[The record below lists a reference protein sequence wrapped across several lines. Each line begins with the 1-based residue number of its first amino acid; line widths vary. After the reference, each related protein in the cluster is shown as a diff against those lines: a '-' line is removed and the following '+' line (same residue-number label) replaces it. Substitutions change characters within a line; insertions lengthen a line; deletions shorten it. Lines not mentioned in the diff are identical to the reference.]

1 MDIPHFYLSF
11 NLLVNILLFFHILAI
26 LNNAA
31 MGIHVQVFVW
41 TYIFSSF
48 GYTPRSGIAKSYYN
62 SMFNI
67 LRDCQTV
74 FQSDCMIFT
83 FLPAILEGFNCS
95 ISSPLFRLQPSWWVW
110 NGIFLWLIH
119 ISLMA
124 NDVEHQFMCFWPF
137 VYLIWRNIC
146 SNLLP
151 IFNGVICFVFCHCR
165 VVRVFM
171 QSGYKFLIGYMIC
184 KYFLPFH
191 WLSFYFLDSVLE
203 VQEFLI
209 LMKSNFSIFVFGHL
223 VSYQRRPCLNQGH
236 EVLFF

>member
-1 MDIPHFYLSF
+1 MYSERCAAITTNNFRTCSLPQERNLIPITSLPFHPSFKHQATINRFSICIDFPIWDIAYEWSYTICGLYNCLLSLSTFSRFIHTVASIPFYWWIIFHCMDIPHFYLSF

-95 ISSPLFRLQPSWWVW
+95 ISSPLFRL
-110 NGIFLWLIH
+110 
-119 ISLMA
+119 
-124 NDVEHQFMCFWPF
+124 
-137 VYLIWRNIC
+137 
-146 SNLLP
+146 
-151 IFNGVICFVFCHCR
+151 
-165 VVRVFM
+165 
-171 QSGYKFLIGYMIC
+171 
-184 KYFLPFH
+184 
-191 WLSFYFLDSVLE
+191 
-203 VQEFLI
+203 
-209 LMKSNFSIFVFGHL
+209 
-223 VSYQRRPCLNQGH
+223 
-236 EVLFF
+236 